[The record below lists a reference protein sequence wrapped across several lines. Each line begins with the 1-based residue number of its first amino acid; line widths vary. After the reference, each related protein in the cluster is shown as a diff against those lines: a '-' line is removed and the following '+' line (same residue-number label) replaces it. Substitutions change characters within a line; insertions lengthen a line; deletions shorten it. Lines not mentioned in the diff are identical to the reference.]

1 MKTITFIT
9 RLSRSNADIQAI
21 YNSIRDNFD
30 SYYWLVYIER
40 GTIDILSALQEIIDN
55 DNAVFVNNKLVRD
68 GIEDVHFSRAVDDA
82 FNSVYAKDSKWVY
95 VLDDDNIV
103 HEKLSSVIE
112 YDADLILNRLIDKRG
127 LHCID
132 NPRNLTVNYCVG
144 HVDWASALFSSEFFQ
159 KNIKH
164 IVTKTPADD
173 GITVRLYLE
182 HNARVVYTNE
192 IAGYYNYLR

>member
-40 GTIDILSALQEIIDN
+40 GTIDIPPALQEIIDN
-55 DNAVFVNNKLVRD
+55 DNAVIVNNKLVRD

-112 YDADLILNRLIDKRG
+112 CDADLILNRLIDKRG

-132 NPRNLTVNYCVG
+132 NPCNLTVNYCVG

-159 KNIKH
+159 KNINH
-164 IVTKTPADD
+164 IVTKTPAED

-192 IAGYYNYLR
+192 TAGYYNYLR